1 MEAKVVKRRTANA
14 VANSR
19 CGRKAEV
26 RKWMLY
32 YDRQEIFEHAA
43 RTKYK
48 MVHVWL
54 QSDNRSTVKRLQHI
68 EELLIEAAKG
78 VA

>member
-1 MEAKVVKRRTANA
+1 MKRRTASA
-14 VANSR
+14 VENSR
-19 CGRKAEV
+19 IGHKAKV

-43 RTKYK
+43 RSKYK
-48 MVHVWL
+48 LEHVWL
-54 QSDNRSTVKRLQHI
+54 QSDNRSTIKRLQHI